1 MLNKD
6 SFKKTELWLEKHSKK
21 KLFGK
26 KELSEPS
33 IPDEMWKSCP
43 GCRKVF
49 LTDDVKE
56 NMEVCPGCGYHFRLS
71 ARRRLE
77 MLIDNDSWN
86 EFDQD
91 LKSSNIISFPDYDKK
106 ISRAEKS
113 SGELEA
119 VISGMAAIYGIKAV
133 VCVMESAY
141 IMGSM
146 GTVVGEKIVRAFEYA
161 TENKLPVIVFCASGG
176 ARMQEGILSLM
187 QMAKTSGAVKRHSD
201 AGLLYVSF
209 LTNPTTGGVTASF
222 AMEGDIIVSE
232 PGALIGF
239 AGPRVIEQT
248 IKQKLPEG
256 FQSAEFLIE
265 KGFLDAIV
273 KRSDMKQFLSKVLKL
288 HVNKEKNSDKA
299 AAEEE
304 EAPVSD
310 FVLDGDSVNSSKSEN
325 IFLSPY
331 DQVKSARDKN
341 RPTSQVYIRNL
352 FTDFIPF
359 SGDRR
364 YADDKAVLGGIA
376 KFGNISCTVIGLEK
390 GLDTKEKILRNFG
403 CAHPE
408 GYRKSLRLMKQAEK
422 FKRPV
427 ICFIDTAGAFCG
439 IAAEERGQGQAIAEN
454 LMEMMALKIPVLS
467 ILIGEGGSGGALA
480 LGVANEVWMMENSV
494 YSVISPEGCASIL
507 WKDSSKVEEAAR
519 SLKLTANDLL
529 ELGVIEQIVKFG
541 NKSDLMSDTEKD
553 EIKSLE
559 TKKKPESKINDYAD
573 ETVIFEPLRN
583 RIREFLD
590 RYNGK
595 SGTELAE
602 IRYRRF
608 RKF

>member
-26 KELSEPS
+26 RDISEPS
-33 IPDEMWKSCP
+33 IPDSMWKSCP
-43 GCRKVF
+43 GCKKAF
-49 LTDDVKE
+49 LTEVIEE
-56 NMEVCPGCGYHFRLS
+56 NLEVCPECGYHFKIS
-71 ARRRLE
+71 ARKRLE
-77 MLIDNDSWN
+77 MLIDFDSWT
-86 EFDQD
+86 EFDGD
-91 LKSSNIISFPDYDKK
+91 LKSTNIISFPEYDKK
-106 ISRAEKS
+106 ISAGVKS
-113 SGELEA
+113 SGEAEA
-119 VISGMAAIYGIKAV
+119 VITGKAKISGYTAV
-133 VCVMESAY
+133 ICVMESAY

-161 TENKLPVIVFCASGG
+161 TDHKLPVIVFCASGG

-248 IKQKLPEG
+248 IKQKLPPG
-256 FQSAEFLIE
+256 FQLAEFLIE
-265 KGFLDAIV
+265 KGFLDGIV
-273 KRSDMKQFLSKVLKL
+273 KRSDMKMFLSGVLEK
-288 HVNKEKNSDKA
+288 HTPVDFKSSVEQVIIEKENLSKNSESLTLKEN
-299 AAEEE
+299 EEE
-304 EAPVSD
+304 
-310 FVLDGDSVNSSKSEN
+310 LT
-325 IFLSPY
+325 PY
-331 DQVKSARDKN
+331 EQVKMARDKN
-341 RPTSQVYIRNL
+341 RPTSQAFIRNL
-352 FTDFIPF
+352 FTGFTPF
-359 SGDRR
+359 AGDRR
-364 YADDKAVLGGIA
+364 YAEDMAVLGGIA
-376 KFGNISCTVIGLEK
+376 KFDQLPCTVIGLEK
-390 GLDTKEKILRNFG
+390 GIDTKEKVQRNFG

-408 GYRKSLRLMKQAEK
+408 GYRKALRLMKQAEK

-454 LMEMMALKIPVLS
+454 LMEMMTLKTPVLS

-480 LGVANEVWMMENSV
+480 LAVANEVWMMENSV

-507 WKDSSKVEEAAR
+507 WKDSSRVEEAAR
-519 SLKLTANDLL
+519 SLKLTAKDLL
-529 ELGVIEQIVKFG
+529 ELKVIEKIVKFG
-541 NKSDLMSDTEKD
+541 TKIEVSDTSDSD

-559 TKKKPESKINDYAD
+559 TKKKLKRNENIFAD
-573 ETVIFEPLRN
+573 ESVIFEPLRN
-583 RIREFLD
+583 QIRMFFANYL
-590 RYNGK
+590 NL
-595 SGTELAE
+595 SGEELAE
-602 IRYRRF
+602 ERYKRYRRF
-608 RKF
+608 

>member
-26 KELSEPS
+26 RDISEPS
-33 IPDEMWKSCP
+33 IPDAMWKSCP
-43 GCRKVF
+43 GCKKAF
-49 LTDDVKE
+49 LTEVVEE
-56 NMEVCPGCGYHFRLS
+56 NLEVCPECGYHFKIS
-71 ARRRLE
+71 ARKRLE
-77 MLIDNDSWN
+77 MLVDSDSWT
-86 EFDQD
+86 EFDGD
-91 LKSSNIISFPDYDKK
+91 LKSTNILLFPEYDKK
-106 ISRAEKS
+106 ILAGIKS
-113 SGELEA
+113 SSEAEA
-119 VISGMAAIYGIKAV
+119 VICGKAEINGYESV

-161 TENKLPVIVFCASGG
+161 TKHKLPVIVFCASGG

-256 FQSAEFLIE
+256 FQLAEFLIE
-265 KGFLDAIV
+265 KGFLDGIV
-273 KRSDMKQFLSKVLKL
+273 KRSDMKSFLSGVLEK
-288 HVNKEKNSDKA
+288 HTPVDFKSSVEQVTIEKENLSKNSESLTLREN
-299 AAEEE
+299 EEE
-304 EAPVSD
+304 
-310 FVLDGDSVNSSKSEN
+310 LT
-325 IFLSPY
+325 PY
-331 DQVKSARDKN
+331 EQVKMARDKN
-341 RPTSQVYIRNL
+341 RPTSQAFIRNL
-352 FTDFIPF
+352 FTGFTPF
-359 SGDRR
+359 AGDRR
-364 YADDKAVLGGIA
+364 YAEDMAVLGGIA
-376 KFGNISCTVIGLEK
+376 KFDQLPCTVIGLEK
-390 GLDTKEKILRNFG
+390 GIDTKEKVQRNFG

-408 GYRKSLRLMKQAEK
+408 GYRKALRLMKQAEK

-454 LMEMMALKIPVLS
+454 LMEMMTLKTPVLS

-480 LGVANEVWMMENSV
+480 LAVANEVWMMENSV

-507 WKDSSKVEEAAR
+507 WKDSSRVEEAAR
-519 SLKLTANDLL
+519 SLKLTAKDLL
-529 ELGVIEQIVKFG
+529 ELGVIEKIIKFG
-541 NKSDLMSDTEKD
+541 TKIEISDTSETD
-553 EIKSLE
+553 EIKSLG
-559 TKKKPESKINDYAD
+559 TKNKSKKEENKFSDES
-573 ETVIFEPLRN
+573 TLFEPLRKQI
-583 RIREFLD
+583 RIFLSD
-590 RYNGK
+590 YINL
-595 SGTELAE
+595 SGEELAE
-602 IRYRRF
+602 ERYKRYRRF
-608 RKF
+608 